1 MTRYSIPAQTP
12 PQNGFG
18 LSTDDRQPEVE
29 SVDWESRM
37 SRLVGF
43 EEESSSDTQGS
54 EDSATPPESLS
65 LPQEVQTKQALS
77 SNPFAKL
84 ALVGAATL
92 AIVLVGGVFL
102 SKLMSSSNQKPKN
115 IISAPVQERPTNESI
130 SQQMEAQVDTLKTK
144 LALTEQAQMVK
155 AAQEQ
160 LRIAKSTPTVA
171 LQQPSVRQKVIPT
184 PPPTAYVPRTVT
196 VERII
201 RVPASQPS
209 LSPQLPVVNP
219 TQPLVSV
226 TPPSPPSPFEEWA
239 KLAKLGS
246 YGQVNPSNQPTS
258 NIATLEPVNT
268 KPPQQQETPNPN
280 PDNNPE
286 QTPQTSQPENPAIAQ
301 AQPQGQKSVA
311 IGSSAKA
318 VLATAIFG
326 ETSNKSGGGGGGGGD
341 AGEAKN
347 LSVVIRLKEPLKSTD
362 GTVAL
367 PANTEFLAEIGSLSE
382 QGLLQMNVVKV
393 ISQNNGNPIER
404 SLPSNAILLRGVEGK
419 PLIANKF
426 PGQSSSIASMD
437 AGLFVLGGLGKAA
450 ELINRPDT
458 KVLPLYGGNLSN
470 IDSSGNPIENGNNGN
485 GNGNGNGY
493 ISGYTTITENRRNLL
508 AGVAE
513 GGFNSVVPQIAQRN
527 QQAIAQMSQQGGV
540 WFLPAGTNIE
550 IYVNQATQF

>member
-12 PQNGFG
+12 PENGFT
-18 LSTDDRQPEVE
+18 LTTDDRQPEVE
-29 SVDWESRM
+29 SIDWESRM

-43 EEESSSDTQGS
+43 EEESSSSDTQGS

-84 ALVGAATL
+84 GLVGAATL
-92 AIVLVGGVFL
+92 ALVLVGGVFL
-102 SKLMSSSNQKPKN
+102 SQLMSGSNQKPKT
-115 IISAPVQERPTNESI
+115 IVSPPVQQQPTDESI
-130 SQQMEAQVDTLKTK
+130 SQQMEGQIDTLKTK
-144 LALTEQAQMVK
+144 LALSEQAQMVK
-155 AAQEQ
+155 AAQQQ

-209 LSPQLPVVNP
+209 LSPQPPVVNP
-219 TQPLVSV
+219 TQPVV
-226 TPPSPPSPFEEWA
+226 NTTPPSPPSPFEEWA
-239 KLAKLGS
+239 RLAKLGS

-258 NIATLEPVNT
+258 NIATLEPANT
-268 KPPQQQETPNPN
+268 TQPQQQETPNP
-280 PDNNPE
+280 DPE
-286 QTPQTSQPENPAIAQ
+286 QTPQASQQETPPVVSQ

-318 VLATAIFG
+318 VLATPIVG
-326 ETSNKSGGGGGGGGD
+326 ETTNKSGGGGD
-341 AGEAKN
+341 TDEAKN
-347 LSVVIRLKEPLKSTD
+347 VSVVIRLKEPLKSTD

-404 SLPSNAILLRGVEGK
+404 SLPNNAIILRGTQGK
-419 PLIANKF
+419 PLIASKYN
-426 PGQSSSIASMD
+426 PGQSSSTASMD
-437 AGLFVLGGLGKAA
+437 VASFFLAGLGKAG
-450 ELINRPDT
+450 EIVNRPDT
-458 KVLPLYGGNLSN
+458 EYEIPKDSN
-470 IDSSGNPIENGNNGN
+470 NTPIVGAYPYPINN
-485 GNGNGNGY
+485 
-493 ISGYTTITENRRNLL
+493 NRRNLL

-513 GGFNSVVPQIAQRN
+513 GGFNTISQQIGNRN
-527 QQAIAQMSQQGGV
+527 QQVIAQMAQQGNV
-540 WFLPAGTNIE
+540 WFLPIGTNIE
-550 IYVNQATQF
+550 IYVNQPTQF

>member
-1 MTRYSIPAQTP
+1 MTRYSIPAETP
-12 PQNGFG
+12 PQNGFT
-18 LSTDDRQPEVE
+18 LTTDDRQPEVE

-43 EEESSSDTQGS
+43 EEESSSSDTEGS

-84 ALVGAATL
+84 GLVGAATL

-102 SKLMSSSNQKPKN
+102 SQLMSGNNQKPKT
-115 IISAPVQERPTNESI
+115 IVSPPVQQQPTDESI
-130 SQQMEAQVDTLKTK
+130 SQQMEGQIDTLKTK

-155 AAQEQ
+155 AAQQQ

-196 VERII
+196 VERIV

-209 LSPQLPVVNP
+209 LSPQPPVVNP
-219 TQPLVSV
+219 TQPVV
-226 TPPSPPSPFEEWA
+226 NTTPPAPPNPFAEWA
-239 KLAKLGS
+239 RLAKLGS

-258 NIATLEPVNT
+258 NIATLEPAKT
-268 KPPQQQETPNPN
+268 TQPQQETPNP
-280 PDNNPE
+280 DPE
-286 QTPQTSQPENPAIAQ
+286 QTPQTSQPENSAVSQ

-311 IGSSAKA
+311 VGSSAKA
-318 VLATAIFG
+318 VLASAISG
-326 ETSNKSGGGGGGGGD
+326 ETTNKSGGGGD
-341 AGEAKN
+341 TDEAKN
-347 LSVVIRLKEPLKSTD
+347 VFVIRLTEPLKSTD

-367 PANTEFLAEIGSLSE
+367 PANTQFQAEISSISE

-393 ISQNNGNPIER
+393 ILQNNGNPIER
-404 SLPSNAILLRGVEGK
+404 SLPNNAIILRGTQGK
-419 PLIANKF
+419 PLIANKY

-437 AGLFVLGGLGKAA
+437 AGLFVLGGIAKAA
-450 ELINRPDT
+450 ELVNRPDT
-458 KVLPLYGGNLSN
+458 KLVPYSITSTSPNTN
-470 IDSSGNPIENGNNGN
+470 TENPNDTNTNTSSGLVSE
-485 GNGNGNGY
+485 
-493 ISGYTTITENRRNLL
+493 TDNRRNLGAAVL
-508 AGVAE
+508 E
-513 GGFNSVVPQIAQRN
+513 GGMNSVVPQIAQRN

-550 IYVNQATQF
+550 IYVNQPTQF

>member
-12 PQNGFG
+12 PQNGFT
-18 LSTDDRQPEVE
+18 LTTDDHQPEVE

-43 EEESSSDTQGS
+43 EEEFSSSDTQGL
-54 EDSATPPESLS
+54 EDSATLS
-65 LPQEVQTKQALS
+65 EPLSQPQEVQTKQALS

-84 ALVGAATL
+84 GLVGAATL

-102 SKLMSSSNQKPKN
+102 SQLMSGSNQKPKT
-115 IISAPVQERPTNESI
+115 IVSPPVQEQPTDESI

-155 AAQEQ
+155 AAQQQ

-184 PPPTAYVPRTVT
+184 PPPTPYVPRTVT
-196 VERII
+196 VERVI

-219 TQPLVSV
+219 TQPVVNV
-226 TPPSPPSPFEEWA
+226 TPPPPPSPFAEWA
-239 KLAKLGS
+239 RLAKLGS

-258 NIATLEPVNT
+258 NIATLEPANNAQ
-268 KPPQQQETPNPN
+268 PQQEETPQ
-280 PDNNPE
+280 PDN
-286 QTPQTSQPENPAIAQ
+286 SAVSQ

-311 IGSSAKA
+311 VGSSAKA

-326 ETSNKSGGGGGGGGD
+326 ETTNRSGGGGD
-341 AGEAKN
+341 AEEAKN
-347 LSVVIRLKEPLKSTD
+347 VFVIRLKEPLKSTD
-362 GTVAL
+362 GAIAL

-393 ISQNNGNPIER
+393 ISQNNGNPTER
-404 SLPSNAILLRGVEGK
+404 SLPNNAIILRGTEGK
-419 PLIANKF
+419 PLIANKY

-437 AGLFVLGGLGKAA
+437 AGLFVLGGIAKAA
-450 ELINRPDT
+450 ELVNRPDT
-458 KVLPLYGGNLSN
+458 KLVPYS
-470 IDSSGNPIENGNNGN
+470 IESKSPNTSTEDPND
-485 GNGNGNGY
+485 
-493 ISGYTTITENRRNLL
+493 TTTNTSTGLVSETENKRDL
-508 AGVAE
+508 AAGILE
-513 GGFNSVVPQIAQRN
+513 GGMNTVVPQIAQRN

-550 IYVNQATQF
+550 IYVNQPTQF

>member
-12 PQNGFG
+12 PQNGFT
-18 LSTDDRQPEVE
+18 LTTDDRQPEVE

-43 EEESSSDTQGS
+43 EEESSSSDTEGS
-54 EDSATPPESLS
+54 EDSATPPEPLS
-65 LPQEVQTKQALS
+65 QPQDVQTKQALS

-84 ALVGAATL
+84 GLVGAATL

-102 SKLMSSSNQKPKN
+102 SQLMSTSNQKPKT
-115 IISAPVQERPTNESI
+115 IVSPPVQEQPTDESI

-144 LALTEQAQMVK
+144 LALTEQAQMVR
-155 AAQEQ
+155 AAQQQ
-160 LRIAKSTPTVA
+160 LRIAKSTPPVA

-201 RVPASQPS
+201 RIPASQPS
-209 LSPQLPVVNP
+209 LSPQPPVVNP
-219 TQPLVSV
+219 TQPVVNV
-226 TPPSPPSPFEEWA
+226 TPPSPPSPFEEWSR
-239 KLAKLGS
+239 LAKLGS

-258 NIATLEPVNT
+258 NIATLEPATNAQ
-268 KPPQQQETPNPN
+268 PQQEARN
-280 PDNNPE
+280 PDAE
-286 QTPQTSQPENPAIAQ
+286 QTPQQENPAVSQ

-311 IGSSAKA
+311 VGSSAKA

-326 ETSNKSGGGGGGGGD
+326 ETSNKSGGGGD
-341 AGEAKN
+341 ADEAKN
-347 LSVVIRLKEPLKSTD
+347 VFVIRLREPLKSTD
-362 GTVAL
+362 GAIAL

-393 ISQNNGNPIER
+393 ISQNNGNPTER
-404 SLPSNAILLRGVEGK
+404 SLPNNAIILRGTQGK

-437 AGLFVLGGLGKAA
+437 AGLFVLGGIAKAA
-450 ELINRPDT
+450 ELVNRPDT
-458 KVLPLYGGNLSN
+458 KLVPYSITSTSSN
-470 IDSSGNPIENGNNGN
+470 PTENDPNNTNTNTSSGLVSE
-485 GNGNGNGY
+485 
-493 ISGYTTITENRRNLL
+493 TDNRRNLAAAVL
-508 AGVAE
+508 E
-513 GGFNSVVPQIAQRN
+513 GGMNSVVPQIAQRN

-550 IYVNQATQF
+550 IYVNQVTQF